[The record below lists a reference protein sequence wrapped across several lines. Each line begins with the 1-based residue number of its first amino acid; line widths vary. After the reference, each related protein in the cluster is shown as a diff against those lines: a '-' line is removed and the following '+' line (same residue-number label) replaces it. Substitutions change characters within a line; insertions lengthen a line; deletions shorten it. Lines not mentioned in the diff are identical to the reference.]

1 MQIPNLGMTVHIP
14 WVRFRQTLLQRPR
27 RQLTS
32 HRHCVESY
40 VQHFRIHTASPC
52 FTLLANSAGQ
62 LYQGSRNIIAMLT
75 PPGTRG
81 RPGRRVFGW
90 SLRTAP
96 TLCSSFDESF
106 KFQTA
111 CQSYQRLQKHLEHSL
126 PFWLKIDY
134 AVHLPSSW
142 MISNAF

>member
-1 MQIPNLGMTVHIP
+1 MGTIPTD
-14 WVRFRQTLLQRPR
+14 F
-27 RQLTS
+27 TS
-32 HRHCVESY
+32 E
-40 VQHFRIHTASPC
+40 TASSTHRSSSLRRILCSTFSSPYC
-52 FTLLANSAGQ
+52 FALLANSAGQ
-62 LYQGSRNIIAMLT
+62 LYQGSRIIITMLT

-134 AVHLPSSW
+134 AVHLSSSW
-142 MISNAF
+142 MISNAFLLTRAMC